1 MCVPAR
7 YQVALSKEERERRIC
22 TLDVIVV
29 ISLYVYS
36 HCLFQVEIIYFQIDA
51 KNNLAW
57 GAHTTYYKKKKNY
70 SVFVAG
76 ITNQI
81 AGSKEQAH
89 LMRFKSVYIR

>member
-22 TLDVIVV
+22 TLDVIIV

-36 HCLFQVEIIYFQIDA
+36 HCLFQVEIIYFQIEA

-57 GAHTTYYKKKKNY
+57 GPTLHITKKKNY

-81 AGSKEQAH
+81 AGSKERAH